1 MKPRFWAGWSRQVE
15 YHPAEILV
23 LTCGRNPVGGQCMV
37 GSLTGA
43 VAS

>member
-1 MKPRFWAGWSRQVE
+1 MKPRFRAGWSRQVE

-23 LTCGRNPVGGQCMV
+23 LTHRRNPAGEQCLV